1 MLQLST
7 YTTFVNKQGREDFL
21 PRSNHPKPIKQAP
34 GEISLFVATGA
45 FTKFFLMGGLF
56 NSWIYRDKSL
66 LTISTVGGQY
76 KETQR
81 KYDLGLVTGINYGY
95 KRLSIDLRYQLEKGR
110 SNSSFVNTA
119 LQRFAAIL
127 MYNL

>member
-1 MLQLST
+1 
-7 YTTFVNKQGREDFL
+7 
-21 PRSNHPKPIKQAP
+21 
-34 GEISLFVATGA
+34 
-45 FTKFFLMGGLF
+45 MGGLF